1 MKKADYIVALKGN
14 QGTLRADVEV
24 FVDEQNS
31 DWRATPPKAVDN
43 TVLYLRGGE
52 KLPLPTCG
60 ESGCLRKPNQ
70 ALASTTR
77 FTVIACPPL
86 GLRVWTPRSFYVLA
100 TGPVMVVMPLDRR
113 PR

>member
-77 FTVIACPPL
+77 FTVIACH
-86 GLRVWTPRSFYVLA
+86 RVACASGRRVRFTCWA
-100 TGPVMVVMPLDRR
+100 GPVMVVMPLDRR
-113 PR
+113 LR